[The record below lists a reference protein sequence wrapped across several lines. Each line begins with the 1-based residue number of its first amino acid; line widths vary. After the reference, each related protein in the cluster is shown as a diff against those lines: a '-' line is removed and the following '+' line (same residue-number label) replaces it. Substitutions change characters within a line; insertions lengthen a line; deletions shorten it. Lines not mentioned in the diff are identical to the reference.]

1 MDFVNDYKNSGG
13 RVVTGSDAGFIFKL
27 FGFAYIRELE
37 LLQEAGFHPLEV
49 IQSATLNGAELLG
62 MQDQI
67 GSIVPGKKADI
78 VLLDENP
85 VANFKV
91 LYGTG
96 HMFLD
101 RDSGELKRIGGVN
114 YTIKDGIVFDAKEL
128 LGDVERMVRL
138 AKDQ

>member
-1 MDFVNDYKNSGG
+1 MDFVNDYKNHGG
-13 RVVTGSDAGFIFKL
+13 RVVAGSDAGFIFKL

-49 IQSATLNGAELLG
+49 IQAATLNGAQLLG
-62 MQDQI
+62 MEGEI
-67 GSIVPGKKADI
+67 GSILPGKKADI
-78 VLLDENP
+78 VLVDENP

-96 HMFLD
+96 HMKLN
-101 RDSGELKRIGGVN
+101 RDTNEIERVGGVI

-128 LGDVERMVRL
+128 LEDVAAMVRV
-138 AKDQ
+138 ANDN